1 MRNQVGGRAGAQRD
15 VSLAP
20 SVEASQ
26 CRNMNLRGVGS
37 SKMSGSVFDV
47 AESE

>member
-1 MRNQVGGRAGAQRD
+1 MWNQVGGRAGPREM
-15 VSLAP
+15 SLAP

-37 SKMSGSVFDV
+37 SQDAWLSV
-47 AESE
+47 